1 MNIDDILKIIFI
13 STLCF
18 ILAACATQVEKEE
31 DKPVTIAEAFP
42 GTYQAITSQPVII
55 TNATILTGTGE
66 QLSGMSILMIN
77 GRIQSI
83 GRQIA
88 NPGNAKIIDA
98 TGKWL
103 TPGLIDV
110 HSHLGV
116 YPSPS
121 HEANADGNEVTN
133 PNTAEVWAEHS
144 VWTQDPQFTLALAGG
159 VTTLQVLPGS
169 ANLFGGRGITLKN
182 IPARTVQ
189 AMKFPGAP
197 YSLKMACGENP
208 KRVYGERNQAPG
220 SRMANVAGYRSAWIE
235 AKSYLKKFEEYEEE
249 LAKGEE
255 PDEPERDLQLE
266 TLAEVLKGNIL
277 VHNHCYRGEEMA
289 VMIDIANEFNYKIT
303 AFHHAVEAYKVADIL
318 AENNVCAAMW
328 SEWWGFKHEAFDM
341 VEENVAMVDAAGAC
355 AIVHTDSPIGIQHM
369 NQETAKIIAAANKSG
384 FNVSPAHAI
393 KWITLNAAQALGIE
407 EQTGS
412 LEVGKMAD
420 VVLWDGDPFSVY
432 SRAEM
437 VFIDGAQ
444 VFDLNDRSLQ
454 PATDFDLGI
463 LDPEGERL

>member
-1 MNIDDILKIIFI
+1 MRKTQFFWLQFIGILLVML
-13 STLCF
+13 T
-18 ILAACATQVEKEE
+18 ACAAPPEKESE
-31 DKPVTIAEAFP
+31 QQIAKPAFP
-42 GTYQAITSQPVII
+42 STYQPMNSGPII
-55 TNATILTGTGE
+55 IRNATLLTGAGE
-66 QLSGMSILMIN
+66 QLEGMSILLSE
-77 GRIQSI
+77 GRIQLI
-83 GRQIA
+83 RKQID
-88 NPGNAKIIDA
+88 NPGNAEIIDA
-98 TGKWL
+98 TGKWV

-121 HEANADGNEVTN
+121 HDANADGNEITD

-182 IPARTVQ
+182 LPARTVQ
-189 AMKFPGAP
+189 AMKFPDAP

-208 KRVYGERNQAPG
+208 KRVYGERNRAPA

-235 AKSYLKKFEEYEEE
+235 AKAYLKKLTEYEEE
-249 LAKGEE
+249 LEKGEE
-255 PDEPERDLQLE
+255 PDEPERNLQLE

-289 VMIDIANEFNYKIT
+289 VMIDIAKEFNYKIT

-318 AENNVCAAMW
+318 ADNDVCAAMW

-369 NQETAKIIAAANKSG
+369 NQETVKIMAAANKSG
-384 FNVSPAHAI
+384 YDISHAHAI
-393 KWITLNAAQALGIE
+393 KWITLNAAHALGIE
-407 EQTGS
+407 HQTGS
-412 LEVGKMAD
+412 LEIGKMAD

-432 SRAEM
+432 TRAEK

-444 VFDLNDRSLQ
+444 VYDLNNKALH
-454 PATDFDLGI
+454 PTTDFDLGI